1 MNTVSKI
8 INSPIKVENKMKNK
22 EPNVVNKKSIM
33 TKPPTKAPIYTVEMT
48 ELING
53 RCAIL
58 GLTAGKCFEYIT
70 NESIQQQCVEYYPYI
85 LLSTLVT
92 AVPTV
97 VFGKP
102 EIPDTFTPSIAE
114 TELSIGRLAMI
125 LFAFYFYTGV

>member
-1 MNTVSKI
+1 MNTVAKI
-8 INSPIKVENKMKNK
+8 INSPIKVQNKI
-22 EPNVVNKKSIM
+22 PNVVNKKCIKK
-33 TKPPTKAPIYTVEMT
+33 TKPPIYTVEMT

-70 NESIQQQCVEYYPYI
+70 NETIQQQCVEYYPYI
-85 LLSTLVT
+85 LLSALVT
-92 AVPTV
+92 TVPTV